1 VLDKNRV
8 DLQEMPQPRILALD
22 QATKTVGWCVANGS
36 KYEKSG
42 IIKLKGKTAWIRVR
56 QLWEWVSG
64 MLAPLVMEITA
75 PQIEI
80 LVLEIPTALH
90 GNPQTDRI
98 LGATLGVMVAAGW
111 GAGAEVVMVTP
122 NQIRKTGY
130 SKDNK
135 IAAAHMIPGAGG
147 LPRNVRDDEADAIG
161 AWWAAWTLWK
171 ETWILAQA
179 AE

>member
-1 VLDKNRV
+1 MLDKNRV

-22 QATKTVGWCVANGS
+22 QATKLVGWCLATGS

-42 IIKLKGKTAWIRVR
+42 VIKLKGKTAWIRVR
-56 QLWEWVSG
+56 HLWEWVSDALTPRG
-64 MLAPLVMEITA
+64 DYNLD
-75 PQIEI
+75 I
-80 LVLEIPTALH
+80 LVLEIPTAVH

-111 GAGAEVVMVTP
+111 GAGAEVIMVTP

-130 SKDNK
+130 SKANK
-135 IAAAHMIPGAGG
+135 VAVAHMIPQAGG
-147 LPRNVRDDEADAIG
+147 MPGNVRDDEADAIG